1 MAMMT
6 DRLMKQYYEF
16 RKEIHKLYDN
26 NVYNTGDLCSGIL
39 EIRDKEK
46 CIESIKIDLSHYSI
60 DLELS
65 QNTSESKT
73 LQIIDKITNSIG
85 RYILNNKNQLNSE
98 IINNDNFETY
108 LISPSHP
115 FCDTIIIGNS
125 VTFNL

>member
-16 RKEIHKLYDN
+16 RKEIHKLYDHD
-26 NVYNTGDLCSGIL
+26 VYNTGDLCSGIL

-85 RYILNNKNQLNSE
+85 RYILNNKNQLDSE